1 MTLADSFQSTILKR
15 VAERFLLLFFLL
27 QISACSG
34 QNHRQQWALAGSTMG
49 TTWSVKIIIDANQAL
64 LTQDQV
70 YQVISDELQ
79 RVDQLFSTYRDD
91 SELSRFN
98 RSRSLEWIQVSADF
112 VEVMTQASTISQLT
126 QGAFDVTVAP
136 LVNLWG
142 FGPDPERKVIPDQRT
157 IQQVL
162 RTTGYQKIEID
173 HASQRLRKL
182 HSDISIDL
190 SAIAKGYAVDQ
201 VALSLVKLGLKEYLV
216 EVGGEL
222 RAKGHNRD
230 DVAWRVGIEV
240 PTPQLRQVY
249 QAIQLVDQA
258 VATSGDYRN
267 YFEIDG
273 KRFAHTINP
282 LTGRPV
288 EHGLASVTVIAD
300 SAMQADGWATAL
312 MVLGLEQGRM
322 IAEQHSLPVLFISR
336 SGNSFTDY
344 ATTDFKRR

>member
-1 MTLADSFQSTILKR
+1 
-15 VAERFLLLFFLL
+15 
-27 QISACSG
+27 
-34 QNHRQQWALAGSTMG
+34 
-49 TTWSVKIIIDANQAL
+49 
-64 LTQDQV
+64 
-70 YQVISDELQ
+70 
-79 RVDQLFSTYRDD
+79 
-91 SELSRFN
+91 
-98 RSRSLEWIQVSADF
+98 
-112 VEVMTQASTISQLT
+112 
-126 QGAFDVTVAP
+126 VTVAP

-182 HSDISIDL
+182 HPDISIDL